1 MAHVSRRRFLAS
13 SVLAPPILAAQ
24 RIPTDRAIVL
34 HDLTLIDGRHPPRSH
49 RSVIVMGD
57 RIQEV
62 VDAASTKGSEDSR
75 RIECRGLFL
84 IPGLWDM
91 HVHLS
96 YTKVSALPALLANGV
111 TGVRDMGGRLAEIDQ
126 WRGQLSAGALEGPR
140 IFRAGPMLNG
150 RFADYQLLVTNAEE
164 ARGAVRALQRA
175 GVDLIKHH
183 RMTPRDAYF
192 GIASEAKALGIPF
205 AGHIPRTVSPDE
217 ASDARQRTI
226 EHVETLFEGT
236 FSGARDDVPLAE
248 PIARFTKNGAAEL
261 FARFARNGNWF
272 TPTLIAFQEGNRF
285 WDPTPDPRDRYV
297 SRSSKQMLAAI
308 QKNHPPP
315 SWMEDRVAQFPHHLE
330 LVGMAHRAGVGLL
343 AGTDLAARIFPG
355 FSLHDEL
362 ELLVKSGVPPL
373 DALHAAT
380 SSPATALG
388 QSELGTIER
397 GQIADMVL
405 LDADPIDDIRNVRRI
420 RAVVSKGRFLDRRR
434 LDELL
439 ATAERMAR
447 SA

>member
-1 MAHVSRRRFLAS
+1 MTHVNRREFLAS
-13 SVLAPPILAAQ
+13 SVLAPPVLAAEGT
-24 RIPTDRAIVL
+24 RTDHKTVL
-34 HDLTLIDGRHPPRSH
+34 HDLTLIDGRHDPESH
-49 RSVIVMGD
+49 RSVVVRGN
-57 RIQEV
+57 RIEEV
-62 VDAASTKGSEDSR
+62 LDATSTKPPSGSR

-96 YTKVSALPALLANGV
+96 YTKASALPALLANGV

-126 WRGQLSAGALEGPR
+126 WRGELRAGTLEGPR

-150 RFADYQLLVTNAEE
+150 RFADYQLLVTNADE

-192 GIASEAKALGIPF
+192 GIAAEAKALGIPF
-205 AGHIPRTVSPDE
+205 AGHIPRTVSPEE
-217 ASDARQRTI
+217 ASDAGQRTI

-236 FSGARDDVPLAE
+236 FSGARDDVALAE
-248 PIARFTKNGAAEL
+248 PIARFKKDGAAEL

-285 WDPTPDPRDRYV
+285 WDPAPDPRDRYV
-297 SRSSKQMLAAI
+297 SHSSKEMLAAI
-308 QKNHPPP
+308 QKNPPP
-315 SWMEDRVAQFPHHLE
+315 SSWMEDRIAQFPHHLE

-343 AGTDLAARIFPG
+343 TGTDLAARIFPG

-362 ELLVKSGVPPL
+362 DLLVKSGVPPL
-373 DALHAAT
+373 DALYAGT
-380 SSPATALG
+380 SNPPTALG

-397 GQIADMVL
+397 GKIADMVL
-405 LDADPIDDIRNVRRI
+405 LDANPIDDIRNVGRI
-420 RAVVSKGRFLDRRR
+420 RAVISNGHFFDRGRLDR
-434 LDELL
+434 LL
-439 ATAERMAR
+439 ATAERMAQT
-447 SA
+447 A